1 MGLIDKIA
9 SAVVTDLIEDAA
21 IGALGATVKAV
32 ETVGKGAEA
41 VTGAVNRAVDK
52 TLGDKATR
60 HYRKELK
67 YLSKNP
73 ENMHLIIQKTSL
85 KKDIF
90 SIYDTNEEAVFSVHG
105 RLSTAKVNLQL
116 FDSQGDLIGTIKK
129 TAISLRMPV
138 FHESKPADYQIEIDG
153 ERVATLK
160 TKLSLNQENYEIEPY
175 GWIVKGNILKWDF
188 TVLDGEDEIVHI
200 SKRKGYDSPTY
211 ILDFPNPN
219 HEIIGLLIVLAIIC
233 RE

>member
-21 IGALGATVKAV
+21 IGALGATVKAIESV
-32 ETVGKGAEA
+32 EKGADA
-41 VTGAVNRAVDK
+41 VSGAVNKVVDK

-60 HYRKELK
+60 HYRREQR
-67 YLSKNP
+67 YLSKNADST
-73 ENMHLIIQKTSL
+73 HLIIQKTSV
-85 KKDIF
+85 KKDLF
-90 SIYDTNEEAVFSVHG
+90 SIYDIDEEIVYNVHG
-105 RLSTAKVNLQL
+105 RLSTGKVNLQL
-116 FDSQGDLIGTIKK
+116 FDAEGTLIGTIKK

-138 FHESKPADYQIEIDG
+138 FHESSPADYQIEIDG
-153 ERVATLK
+153 ERIATLK
-160 TKLSLNQENYEIEPY
+160 TKLSLNQENYEVEPY

-188 TVLDGEDEIVHI
+188 TVLDGEDEVVHI

-211 ILDFPNPN
+211 ILDFPNPE